1 MKVLAESMTLPFIS
15 DGILVEIM
23 KVLAEAEVSYLSPF
37 FRAGK
42 RTWNIAGTAEVL
54 LKCNFTHLIY
64 ENHEDIMPGG
74 RARRLFQRCCEVGNL
89 EAVYFEGLRLA
100 IHSVDINLGI
110 EMLVRNDKGHGK
122 STLAAA
128 FFAICSGDREQASVL
143 FKSFSAN
150 HGGLVSEKARFL
162 GNEIKWDIVMLNP
175 PGLDTYMETFS
186 YPDDDV
192 VYLPECADDHVF
204 PHECHLCYMYSCA
217 LEVCGM
223 L

>member
-23 KVLAEAEVSYLSPF
+23 KILAEAEVSYLSPF
-37 FRAGK
+37 VRVGK
-42 RTWNIAGTAEVL
+42 RTWNIAGMAEV
-54 LKCNFTHLIY
+54 
-64 ENHEDIMPGG
+64 
-74 RARRLFQRCCEVGNL
+74 FQKS
-89 EAVYFEGLRLA
+89 VYFEGLRLA
-100 IHSVDINLGI
+100 IHSVDIKLGI

-162 GNEIKWDIVMLNP
+162 GNEVKWDIVMLNP

-192 VYLPECADDHVF
+192 VYLPECVDDHVF
-204 PHECHLCYMYSCA
+204 PHLCHLCYMYSCA